1 MRTKIKQCSLIVCL
15 FLFLFVVIGG
25 GLHLNPGGAFI
36 AAATG
41 TPLLIYV
48 FNRRLARGRVEPDL
62 RSRRECHSATCDG
75 PAESPTELPSCE
87 VKDIV
92 RQ

>member
-1 MRTKIKQCSLIVCL
+1 MRTKAKRISLVTCL
-15 FLFLFVVIGG
+15 FLFLFVVIGSA
-25 GLHLNPGGAFI
+25 LHLNPAGAFL

-48 FNRRLARGRVEPDL
+48 FNQR
-62 RSRRECHSATCDG
+62 SATTTTNGKLSRSAVCADG
-75 PAESPTELPSCE
+75 RNQEPGDRSTGWEDQSVS
-87 VKDIV
+87 

>member
-1 MRTKIKQCSLIVCL
+1 MRAKIKQTLLIVCL
-15 FLFLFVVIGG
+15 FLFLFVVIGS
-25 GLHLNPGGAFI
+25 GLHLEPGGALI

-41 TPLLIYV
+41 TPLLVYV
-48 FNRRLARGRVEPDL
+48 FNRRLARGRVELDL
-62 RSRRECHSATCDG
+62 RAGREGNSATCDG
-75 PAESPTELPSCE
+75 PAECPTELPSCE

>member
-1 MRTKIKQCSLIVCL
+1 VRAKIKQTLLIVCL
-15 FLFLFVVIGG
+15 FLFLFVVIGS

-62 RSRRECHSATCDG
+62 CPPRKGDSAARDGQTEFRSR
-75 PAESPTELPSCE
+75 E
-87 VKDIV
+87 VEEIA
-92 RQ
+92 RH

>member
-1 MRTKIKQCSLIVCL
+1 MRTKAKRISLVACL
-15 FLFLFVVIGG
+15 FLFLFVVIGNA
-25 GLHLNPGGAFI
+25 LHLNPAGAFL

-48 FNRRLARGRVEPDL
+48 FNQRSATTTMNGKVL
-62 RSRRECHSATCDG
+62 RSTACTAGRDQGNGDR
-75 PAESPTELPSCE
+75 PAGWEDQSVS
-87 VKDIV
+87 

>member
-1 MRTKIKQCSLIVCL
+1 MRIKAKRISLAACL
-15 FLFLFVVIGG
+15 FLFLFVVIGNA
-25 GLHLNPGGAFI
+25 LHLNPAGAFL

-48 FNRRLARGRVEPDL
+48 FNQR
-62 RSRRECHSATCDG
+62 SATTTTNG
-75 PAESPTELPSCE
+75 KPLPSVACSDRRNQE
-87 VKDIV
+87 PGDSAAGWEDESVS

>member
-1 MRTKIKQCSLIVCL
+1 VRTTIKQYCLIVCL

-25 GLHLNPGGAFI
+25 GVHLNPGGAFI

-62 RSRRECHSATCDG
+62 RSRGEGHSATCDG
-75 PAESPTELPSCE
+75 PAERPTELPSL
-87 VKDIV
+87 
-92 RQ
+92 

>member
-1 MRTKIKQCSLIVCL
+1 MRTKAKRISLVACL
-15 FLFLFVVIGG
+15 FLFLFVMIGNA
-25 GLHLNPGGAFI
+25 LHLNPAGAFL

-48 FNRRLARGRVEPDL
+48 FNQ
-62 RSRRECHSATCDG
+62 RSATTTTSRKFSRSATCSDDRDQENG
-75 PAESPTELPSCE
+75 DSSAGWEDQPVS
-87 VKDIV
+87 

>member
-1 MRTKIKQCSLIVCL
+1 MRTKATKISLAACL
-15 FLFLFVVIGG
+15 FLFLFVVIGNA
-25 GLHLNPGGAFI
+25 LHLNAAGAFL

-48 FNRRLARGRVEPDL
+48 FNQR
-62 RSRRECHSATCDG
+62 SATTNTKGKFSRTTARSDG
-75 PAESPTELPSCE
+75 RNQEHGDSSASWEDQSVS
-87 VKDIV
+87 

>member
-1 MRTKIKQCSLIVCL
+1 VRTKAKRISLVACL
-15 FLFLFVVIGG
+15 FLFLFVVIGNA
-25 GLHLNPGGAFI
+25 LHLNPAGAFL

-48 FNRRLARGRVEPDL
+48 FNQRSATTTMNGKVL
-62 RSRRECHSATCDG
+62 RSTACTAGRDQEHGDR
-75 PAESPTELPSCE
+75 PAGWEDQSVS
-87 VKDIV
+87 

>member
-1 MRTKIKQCSLIVCL
+1 MRAKIKQTLLIVCL
-15 FLFLFVVIGG
+15 FLFLFVVIGS

-41 TPLLIYV
+41 TPPLIYV

-62 RSRRECHSATCDG
+62 RSRRECHSATYDG
-75 PAESPTELPSCE
+75 PAECPAELPSCE
-87 VKDIV
+87 ARDIV

>member
-1 MRTKIKQCSLIVCL
+1 MRMKVKRISLVVCL
-15 FLFLFVVIGG
+15 FLFLFVVIGNA
-25 GLHLNPGGAFI
+25 LHLNPAGAFL

-48 FNRRLARGRVEPDL
+48 FNQRSATTTMNGKVL
-62 RSRRECHSATCDG
+62 RSAVCADSRDQEAGHRSASWEDQ
-75 PAESPTELPSCE
+75 SVS
-87 VKDIV
+87 